1 MSAVVE
7 TLMLP
12 MDLAMAMDI
21 RDKVG
26 SLETKLETS
35 VATLTVQHAHVLEA
49 VTRME
54 SSVTRSSEVSAVE
67 RKELL
72 SKVSMLET
80 QVAKVTDDL
89 KEFTDK
95 TLLAWLRKNA
105 PALGILMTMIT
116 IFVAVIKW
124 LIVNYQ
130 PVK

>member
-1 MSAVVE
+1 MSAAVE
-7 TLMLP
+7 TLKLP
-12 MDLAMAMDI
+12 MDLAMDVL
-21 RDKVG
+21 RDKVS

-35 VATLTVQHAHVLEA
+35 VATLTLQHGYLLEA
-49 VTRME
+49 VARME
-54 SSVTRSSEVSAVE
+54 SSVTRSSEVSAAE

-72 SKVSMLET
+72 SKVSTLET

-105 PALGILMTMIT
+105 PAMGILLTIIT
-116 IFVAVIKW
+116 FFVAVIKW

>member
-1 MSAVVE
+1 MSAAIE
-7 TLMLP
+7 TLMFP
-12 MDLAMAMDI
+12 MDSAMAMDI

-35 VATLTVQHAHVLEA
+35 VATLTVQHGHLLEVVA
-49 VTRME
+49 RME
-54 SSVTRSSEVSAVE
+54 SSVTRSSEVSAAE

-80 QVAKVTDDL
+80 QVAKVTEDL

-105 PALGILMTMIT
+105 PALGILLTIIT
-116 IFVAVIKW
+116 FFVAVIKW
-124 LIVNYQ
+124 LIVNYH

>member
-7 TLMLP
+7 ALMFP
-12 MDLAMAMDI
+12 MDSAMVMDI

-35 VATLTVQHAHVLEA
+35 VATLTVQHGHLLEVVA
-49 VTRME
+49 RME
-54 SSVTRSSEVSAVE
+54 SSVARSSEVSAAE

-72 SKVSMLET
+72 AKVSTLET

-89 KEFTDK
+89 RELTDK

-105 PALGILMTMIT
+105 PALGILLTIIT
-116 IFVAVIKW
+116 FFVAVIKW
-124 LIVNYQ
+124 LIVNYH